1 MPVHQDSGMELSGS
15 RCGEGG
21 PPGGRESQ
29 REGALE
35 NFLPVHGCGCGQF
48 GPDRLSQ
55 ESKPATSLESLELRT
70 DLAPPAFAFPGARG
84 PLTQFCALG
93 TIVGSSARGQSGVDV
108 TVSPGT
114 AGPDRQAAGA
124 SGVVGLLSCFP
135 GTLCRTLTV
144 RV

>member
-1 MPVHQDSGMELSGS
+1 MELSGS

-70 DLAPPAFAFPGARG
+70 DLAPPRSHSQEPEVPLHSSVLLVPLWAPQPGDR
-84 PLTQFCALG
+84 
-93 TIVGSSARGQSGVDV
+93 
-108 TVSPGT
+108 
-114 AGPDRQAAGA
+114 AGWM
-124 SGVVGLLSCFP
+124 
-135 GTLCRTLTV
+135 
-144 RV
+144 